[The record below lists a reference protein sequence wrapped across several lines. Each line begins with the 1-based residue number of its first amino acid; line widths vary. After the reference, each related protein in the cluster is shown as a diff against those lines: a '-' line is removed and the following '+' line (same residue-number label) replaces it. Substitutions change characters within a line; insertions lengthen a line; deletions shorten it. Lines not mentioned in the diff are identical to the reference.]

1 MIRLLSKI
9 ITALFSNSALEEIYE
24 RRQRKVKGRN
34 NRTVA
39 AVLLV
44 GGVLLGLMAFTGGM
58 FFIERDSRSY
68 LESRNRVTLLDGKE
82 FYWQSAE
89 RAACEPSEKQCLP
102 FNLSSV
108 EGLSGTTLASVR
120 VKIQPA
126 SERRFIRLR
135 LSIPAQSWKSLSEF
149 LTLTISLPNMKYNR
163 ADVYLNGEKQRSFFL
178 SRPINF
184 PFETK
189 DKQGQGLEVDV
200 LLESTGSEPF
210 ALGVTQPAFMSTQSE
225 FEKFGEHLVMQRS
238 GRGNWIAVVSRITLA
253 LFAIG
258 LFLLIDSSSE
268 SLGLALFMGFEALGI
283 AAKHGWLP
291 LSALGPWW
299 DIFAA
304 ALFTN
309 MGMIFR
315 VYFYI
320 NLARLAGA
328 SLNRWI
334 AGALVWSVPMAYYAM
349 ESGNKPE
356 SFYNLVYAVGALV
369 TAVFGMA
376 VCLRSYI
383 YIRKKALH
391 WRHMALLSAAAAA
404 VPALLLSTDAI
415 FPKFITS
422 TDMIDVVNT
431 LNFNSGFLLA
441 LSAFFNIS
449 SLENRVKALSLVQL
463 KAKQLEMELELA
475 RSVQKQHMRVPK
487 MPDQISV
494 ECFQSAASY
503 VSGDTYFFHW
513 DEKKSLFTFLLNDV
527 TGHGVQAA
535 LKATICNVIAELVW
549 DQDSAYARSDLK
561 EFRIARYND
570 LICKY
575 LSERFQVEDL
585 HSICGGE
592 FLLETGE
599 LRLYRSNAPSPLIL
613 QPVSRAG
620 TSEVKYEVLNVPLR
634 NQLVSDVQL
643 SPGAVVIL
651 MSDGILFSSREQAN
665 ISRRLNELGST
676 LAGEDLSLEQVKTVI
691 TSMVEDS
698 RKSIDDDKTLLM
710 FRWQPRRV
718 HLRRFKVAG

>member
-1 MIRLLSKI
+1 MIRIISKI

-34 NRTVA
+34 NRSVA

-68 LESRNRVTLLDGKE
+68 LESRNRVTLLDGEE
-82 FYWQSAE
+82 FLWQSAE
-89 RAACEPSEKQCLP
+89 KDACPQSEKECLP

-108 EGLSGTTLASVR
+108 EGLSGTMLSSVR
-120 VKIQPA
+120 VKSQSS

-135 LSIPAQSWKSLSEF
+135 LSIPAQSWKGLSEF

-163 ADVYLNGEKQRSFFL
+163 AEVYLNREKQRSFFL

-189 DKQGQGLEVDV
+189 DKQGQALEVDV
-200 LLESTGSEPF
+200 LLEATGSEPF
-210 ALGVTQPAFMSTQSE
+210 ALGVTQPAFISTQSE

-299 DIFAA
+299 DIFTA

-320 NLARLAGA
+320 NLARLAGV

-334 AGALVWSVPMAYYAM
+334 AGALLWSVPMAYYAM

-356 SFYNLVYAVGALV
+356 SFYNLVYAVGTLV
-369 TAVFGMA
+369 TAVFGIA

-383 YIRKKALH
+383 YIRQKALH
-391 WRHMALLSAAAAA
+391 WRHMALLSAAVAA
-404 VPALLLSTDAI
+404 VPALMLATDAI
-415 FPKFITS
+415 FPKFITGA
-422 TDMIDVVNT
+422 DMIDVVNT
-431 LNFNSGFLLA
+431 LSFNSGFVLA

-487 MPDQISV
+487 VPDQISV

-513 DEKKSLFTFLLNDV
+513 DEKNNLFTFLLNDV

-535 LKATICNVIAELVW
+535 LKATICNVIAELIW
-549 DQDSAYARSDLK
+549 DQDSGYARSDVK

-599 LRLYRSNAPSPLIL
+599 LRLYRSNAPSPFIL
-613 QPVSRAG
+613 QPVSQTG
-620 TSEVKYEVLNVPLR
+620 STEIKYEVLNVPLR
-634 NQLVSDVQL
+634 NQLVSNVQL

-691 TSMVEDS
+691 TSIVQDTS
-698 RKSIDDDKTLLM
+698 KSIDDDKTLLM

>member
-34 NRTVA
+34 NRSVA
-39 AVLLV
+39 AVMLV

-68 LESRNRVTLLDGKE
+68 LESRNRVTLLDGEE
-82 FYWQSAE
+82 FLWQSAE
-89 RAACEPSEKQCLP
+89 KDACEPSEKECLP

-108 EGLSGTTLASVR
+108 EGLSGTMLSSVR

-135 LSIPAQSWKSLSEF
+135 LSIPAQSWKGLSEF

-163 ADVYLNGEKQRSFFL
+163 ADVYLNREKQRSFFL

-189 DKQGQGLEVDV
+189 DKQGQALEVDV

-225 FEKFGEHLVMQRS
+225 FEKFSEHLVMQRS

-320 NLARLAGA
+320 NLARLAGV

-334 AGALVWSVPMAYYAM
+334 TGALLWSVPMAYYAM

-369 TAVFGMA
+369 TAVFGIA

-383 YIRKKALH
+383 YIRQKALH
-391 WRHMALLSAAAAA
+391 WRHMALLSAAVAA
-404 VPALLLSTDAI
+404 VPALMLATDAI
-415 FPKFITS
+415 FPKFITGA
-422 TDMIDVVNT
+422 DMIDVVNT
-431 LNFNSGFLLA
+431 LNFNSGFVLA

-487 MPDQISV
+487 VPDQISV

-513 DEKKSLFTFLLNDV
+513 DEKKNLFTFLLNDV

-549 DQDSAYARSDLK
+549 DQDSGYARSDLK

-592 FLLETGE
+592 FVLETGE
-599 LRLYRSNAPSPLIL
+599 LRLYRSNAPSPFIL
-613 QPVSRAG
+613 QPVSQAG
-620 TSEVKYEVLNVPLR
+620 GAEIKYEVLNVPLR

-676 LAGEDLSLEQVKTVI
+676 LGGEDLSLEQVKTVI
-691 TSMVEDS
+691 TSIVEDAS
-698 RKSIDDDKTLLM
+698 KSIDDDKTLLM